1 MSKNYLDTYDAPA
14 RRSETA
20 QALMDRRYARRIVQ
34 AQKGAGSYNR
44 KCRRWRKGEE

>member
-1 MSKNYLDTYDAPA
+1 MNVQDRYEAPA

-20 QALMDRRYARRIVQ
+20 RALMDRRYARRIVQ
-34 AQKGAGSYNR
+34 ASKGQGSYNR